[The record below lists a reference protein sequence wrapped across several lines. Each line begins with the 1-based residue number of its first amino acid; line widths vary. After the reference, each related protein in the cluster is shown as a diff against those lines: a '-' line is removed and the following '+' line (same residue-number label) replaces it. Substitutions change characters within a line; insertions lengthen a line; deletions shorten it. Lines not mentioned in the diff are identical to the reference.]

1 MRVNEFEHYELDSE
15 TGTLFNHKT
24 HKYVGSVSKTG
35 KDKGYVKVGLS
46 DGNRKRITYLH
57 TLMAEHFIP
66 NDDPKHKT
74 QVNHINEDKLDNR
87 VSNLEWVTPKQNA
100 NHGTRNQRIRTAMLN
115 NHNSGKSGKAVRV
128 FNDRFSQVYDSISE
142 ASRQLG
148 LNRGNLNNVATG
160 RNKSTGGY
168 RVEYI
173 FN

>member
-1 MRVNEFEHYELDSE
+1 MRVKEFEHYEVDSK

-46 DGNRKRITYLH
+46 DGNRKRTTYLH

-66 NDDPKHKT
+66 NDDPEHKT
-74 QVNHINEDKLDNR
+74 QVNHINEDKSDNR
-87 VSNLEWVTPKQNA
+87 VENLEWVTPKQNA
-100 NHGTRNQRIRTAMLN
+100 NHGTRTQRARMAMLN
-115 NHNSGKSGKAVRV
+115 KHTSGKAIRV

-142 ASRQLG
+142 ASRQLD
-148 LNRGNLNNVATG
+148 LNRGNLNSVATG

-168 RVEYI
+168 RAEYI
-173 FN
+173 IN